1 MHLRSPSI
9 LFPCGGT
16 GAERVPEGYVGLV
29 ASGKGL
35 YRKQGDEMSPIAS
48 YPRWSY
54 GTTGSTMYG
63 ETGSSVMNSAS
74 GVTITLIPDTYSVL
88 GTITRPV
95 TIKIGQ
101 ASGVG
106 YMHET
111 VVRYKIG
118 TGGSIV
124 FPKEIVW
131 SRGAAGGTGV
141 ASEYEAS
148 IVDGYGVLVEMG
160 AKV

>member
-9 LFPCGGT
+9 LFPCGAT
-16 GAERVPEGYVGLV
+16 GAGRVPDGYVGLV
-29 ASGKGL
+29 ASGKGM

-48 YPRWSY
+48 YPRWTY
-54 GTTGSTMYG
+54 GTTGSMMYG
-63 ETGSSVMNSAS
+63 ETGSSVVNSAS
-74 GVTITLIPDTYSVL
+74 GVTLTLIPDTYSVL
-88 GTITRPV
+88 GTITCPV

-101 ASGVG
+101 VSGVG

-118 TGGSIV
+118 VGGSV
-124 FPKEIVW
+124 SFPKEIVW
-131 SRGAAGGTGV
+131 CRGAAGGTGM

-160 AKV
+160 TKL